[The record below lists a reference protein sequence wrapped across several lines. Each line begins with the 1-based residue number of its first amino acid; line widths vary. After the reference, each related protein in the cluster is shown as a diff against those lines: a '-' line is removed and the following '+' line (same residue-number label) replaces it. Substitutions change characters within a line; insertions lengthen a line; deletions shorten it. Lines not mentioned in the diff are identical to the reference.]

1 MQISISMEYL
11 ALIAENELLRTE
23 NEKYKQLLKSVQCPR
38 ITQKGVQCKN
48 NITCKVHGMPGML
61 RQ

>member
-1 MQISISMEYL
+1 MEYL

-48 NITCKVHGMPGML
+48 NITCKVHGMSGML

>member
-1 MQISISMEYL
+1 MEYL

-23 NEKYKQLLKSVQCPR
+23 NEKYKQFLKSVQCPH
-38 ITQKGVQCKN
+38 ITKKGVQCKN
-48 NITCKVHGMPGML
+48 NITCNVHGMSGML

>member
-1 MQISISMEYL
+1 MEYL

-23 NEKYKQLLKSVQCPR
+23 NEKYKQLLKSVQC
-38 ITQKGVQCKN
+38 KN
-48 NITCKVHGMPGML
+48 NITCKVHGMSGML

>member
-1 MQISISMEYL
+1 MEYL

-23 NEKYKQLLKSVQCPR
+23 NEKYKQLLKSVQCPQ
-38 ITQKGVQCKN
+38 ITQKGLQCKN
-48 NITCKVHGMPGML
+48 NITCKVHGMSSVL

>member
-1 MQISISMEYL
+1 MVNYMEYL

-23 NEKYKQLLKSVQCPR
+23 NENKQL
-38 ITQKGVQCKN
+38 
-48 NITCKVHGMPGML
+48 HGMPGML

>member
-1 MQISISMEYL
+1 MVNYMEYL

-23 NEKYKQLLKSVQCPR
+23 NEKYKQL
-38 ITQKGVQCKN
+38 
-48 NITCKVHGMPGML
+48 HGMSGML